1 MDAPEKAKEIKAV
14 IVMIG
19 AFFTALWGWLGWA
32 ILLWIAAILLDY
44 LSGSLAAKKENN
56 WSSAIAR
63 DGLWHKTGEIFAVL
77 VAALCD
83 IALSVIVQ
91 GSGITVPFNI
101 GPMLTPLV
109 LLWYFLT
116 EAGSIIE
123 NCGRLGAPV
132 PKWFQQK
139 VNHYKDAIDNEKGQ
153 QTYLDAVISEQ
164 EPTASGDEYR
174 PEH

>member
-1 MDAPEKAKEIKAV
+1 M
-14 IVMIG
+14 
-19 AFFTALWGWLGWA
+19 
-32 ILLWIAAILLDY
+32 
-44 LSGSLAAKKENN
+44 
-56 WSSAIAR
+56 
-63 DGLWHKTGEIFAVL
+63 
-77 VAALCD
+77 
-83 IALSVIVQ
+83 
-91 GSGITVPFNI
+91 PFNI

-153 QTYLDAVISEQ
+153 QTYMDAVISEQ